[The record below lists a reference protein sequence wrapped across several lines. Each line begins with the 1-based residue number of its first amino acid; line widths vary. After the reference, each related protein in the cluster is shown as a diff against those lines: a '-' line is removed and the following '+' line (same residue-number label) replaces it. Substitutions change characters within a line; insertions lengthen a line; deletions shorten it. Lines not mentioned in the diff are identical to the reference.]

1 MENKFQ
7 LVKFNSSFAGS
18 NMLIYDRE
26 SNDIVEDFPV
36 ANIHRPIA
44 FSHSNHIYDNILMFT
59 VRHVKESEGSLV
71 DQKKF
76 ILKLFIL
83 DFQILILIRKFAERA
98 PVRPQKLSPLKF
110 DEL

>member
-1 MENKFQ
+1 MGQANDQFESF
-7 LVKFNSSFAGS
+7 VFNRQEDPSRLIKSLNLRTIVLSVGS

-59 VRHVKESEGSLV
+59 VRHVKESEG
-71 DQKKF
+71 KRMKF
-76 ILKLFIL
+76 GILRNLN
-83 DFQILILIRKFAERA
+83 
-98 PVRPQKLSPLKF
+98 
-110 DEL
+110 

>member
-1 MENKFQ
+1 MKIY
-7 LVKFNSSFAGS
+7 SAGS

-59 VRHVKESEGSLV
+59 VRHVKESEGRDEVHFRCTTIAGSLWTV
-71 DQKKF
+71 TDR
-76 ILKLFIL
+76 KL
-83 DFQILILIRKFAERA
+83 
-98 PVRPQKLSPLKF
+98 
-110 DEL
+110 